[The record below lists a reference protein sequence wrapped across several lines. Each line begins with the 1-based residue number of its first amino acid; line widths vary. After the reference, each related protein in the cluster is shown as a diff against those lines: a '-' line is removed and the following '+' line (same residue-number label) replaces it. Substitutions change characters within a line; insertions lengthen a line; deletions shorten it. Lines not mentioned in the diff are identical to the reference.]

1 MSLETLKPHLR
12 MAKGAICFTVHLKK
26 KIKKKENISGK
37 FVELFLSFQ
46 QQKADRPG
54 LVQKS
59 LQDK

>member
-1 MSLETLKPHLR
+1 

-54 LVQKS
+54 LVQKF

>member
-12 MAKGAICFTVHLKK
+12 TAKGAICFTVHLK

-54 LVQKS
+54 LVQKF